1 MKLELG
7 TIQIKQFTFAEKTSL
22 AGGHLQLC
30 QRELEEF
37 IRTIHPQIVEV
48 ETVIVHPGEEVR
60 IMPVKDVIEPRTKL
74 DDGCCFPGINR
85 GEEAIV
91 GSGKT
96 LALKGISVLT
106 TGKIGRAHV

>member
-74 DDGCCFPGINR
+74 DDGCCFPCINR
-85 GEEAIV
+85 GKKLL
-91 GSGKT
+91 SG
-96 LALKGISVLT
+96 AVRHWPLKAF
-106 TGKIGRAHV
+106 RY